1 MELSRR
7 SVLLGIG
14 AVTAF
19 LAVDLGAV
27 AYANK
32 WIGPG
37 NTLTRESFLNAFR
50 SVFGAHL
57 GFRRNHAKGVV
68 VTGHFESNGNGSEL
82 SRAVI
87 FRPGQTP
94 VTGRFSLASG
104 NPNVAD
110 AAADRGGGVYLD
122 QGLRHRVERQLEEAR
137 AKQQRDRQRINPDG
151 GKREQGQAP

>member
-1 MELSRR
+1 MELNRR

-32 WIGPG
+32 WIGPD
-37 NTLTRESFLNAFR
+37 NALTRESFLNAFR
-50 SVFGAHL
+50 SVFGTHL

-68 VTGHFESNGNGSEL
+68 VTGHFDSNGNGSEL

-87 FRPGQTP
+87 FRPGRLP
-94 VTGRFSLASG
+94 
-104 NPNVAD
+104 
-110 AAADRGGGVYLD
+110 
-122 QGLRHRVERQLEEAR
+122 
-137 AKQQRDRQRINPDG
+137 
-151 GKREQGQAP
+151 